1 MKVRFYK
8 AAEREFDE
16 AVQYYE
22 SQLPGL
28 GDRYRQALKEALD
41 RVKLFPEAYSP
52 LSKRT
57 RRCLVSK
64 FPYGIIY
71 KLAGKQIIVVAVA
84 HLHPGILGIT
94 SKVNISTY
102 QFAQPDAR
110 DRCSLFPV
118 RTGKGAI
125 GKGARPGYFGQF
137 TILAALAGAVLL
149 FGIWPAPLFEVMH
162 PTIENLI
169 EHISHSKL

>member
-84 HLHPGILGIT
+84 HLHQEPKYWA
-94 SKVNISTY
+94 S
-102 QFAQPDAR
+102 R
-110 DRCSLFPV
+110 V
-118 RTGKGAI
+118 R
-125 GKGARPGYFGQF
+125 
-137 TILAALAGAVLL
+137 
-149 FGIWPAPLFEVMH
+149 
-162 PTIENLI
+162 
-169 EHISHSKL
+169 